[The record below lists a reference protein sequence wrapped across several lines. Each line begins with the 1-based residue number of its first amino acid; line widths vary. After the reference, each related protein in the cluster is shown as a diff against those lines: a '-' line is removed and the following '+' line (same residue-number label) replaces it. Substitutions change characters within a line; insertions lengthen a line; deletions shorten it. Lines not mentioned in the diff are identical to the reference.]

1 MSRADRF
8 DRADFELPDR
18 RQSPEAPPVPSAP
31 LPALPEPEPVAQSQK
46 PIWPIADLHRK
57 AVGSSVMPN
66 RHGRAHK
73 GVDIQA
79 SAGAEVLASVGGR
92 VLRVVDGRK
101 SKRQMLHRAGLFV
114 DVRGNDSL
122 IYRYLHLGE
131 ARVTPG
137 AIIQQGAVVGLVAA
151 AKTSGLGD
159 WTHLHF
165 EIRTSDYDSANKDY
179 GSPINPLRL
188 LPALN
193 A

>member
-8 DRADFELPDR
+8 DRADFELAVRP
-18 RQSPEAPPVPSAP
+18 QSPAAPSAP
-31 LPALPEPEPVAQSQK
+31 SSAAPAPQEPEPAAQSQK
-46 PIWPIADLHRK
+46 PIWPIADLHRQS
-57 AVGSSVMPN
+57 VGSSVMPN

-73 GVDIQA
+73 GVDIHA
-79 SAGAEVLASVGGR
+79 PAGAEVLASVGGR

-101 SKRQMLHRAGLFV
+101 SKRPMLRRAGLFV

-131 ARVTPG
+131 ARAIPG
-137 AIIQQGAVVGLVAA
+137 AIIQQGVVVGLVAA
-151 AKTSGLGD
+151 AHTSGLGD

-165 EIRTSDYDSANKDY
+165 EIRSSDYDSATKDY

-193 A
+193 V

>member
-8 DRADFELPDR
+8 DRADFELAVRPH
-18 RQSPEAPPVPSAP
+18 SPAAPSAP
-31 LPALPEPEPVAQSQK
+31 SSAAPAPQEPEPVAQSQK
-46 PIWPIADLHRK
+46 PIWPIADLHRQS
-57 AVGSSVMPN
+57 VGSSVMPN

-73 GVDIQA
+73 GVDIHA
-79 SAGAEVLASVGGR
+79 PAGAEVLASVGGR

-101 SKRQMLHRAGLFV
+101 SKRPMLRRAGLFV

-131 ARVTPG
+131 ARAIPG
-137 AIIQQGAVVGLVAA
+137 AIIQQGVVVGRVAA
-151 AKTSGLGD
+151 AHTSGLGD

-165 EIRTSDYDSANKDY
+165 EIRSSDYDSATKDY

-193 A
+193 V

>member
-8 DRADFELPDR
+8 DRADFELAVR
-18 RQSPEAPPVPSAP
+18 RQSPAAPSAP
-31 LPALPEPEPVAQSQK
+31 SSPAPAPQEPEPVAQSQK
-46 PIWPIADLHRK
+46 PIWPIADLHRQS
-57 AVGSSVMPN
+57 VGSSVMPN

-73 GVDIQA
+73 GVDIHA
-79 SAGAEVLASVGGR
+79 PAGAEVLASVGGR

-101 SKRQMLHRAGLFV
+101 SKRPMLRRAGLFV

-131 ARVTPG
+131 ARAIPG
-137 AIIQQGAVVGLVAA
+137 AIIQQGLVVGLVAA
-151 AKTSGLGD
+151 AHTSGLGD

-165 EIRTSDYDSANKDY
+165 EIRSSDYDSATKDY

-193 A
+193 V